1 MSFKAKFYCPV
12 DAEYCSFSIWE
23 EPSFHTKFE
32 LSADETHVEN
42 VGENSVY
49 VGVKN
54 GSADGLKNHA
64 KPVSGGTNAT
74 FLS

>member
-1 MSFKAKFYCPV
+1 MSFKAKFYCDR

-23 EPSFHTKFE
+23 DGHHTKFE
-32 LSADETHVEN
+32 LSPDETHIEN
-42 VGENSVY
+42 IGEGSVY

-54 GSADGLKNHA
+54 GSSVGLESRA
-64 KPVSGGTNAT
+64 KPVTGGTNKT